1 MATRATIRTTTE
13 VGKPDVT
20 LIRIKRS
27 EIDVLIEGVSPLI
40 IHKWSEKALRLM
52 RHAQSGNEEK
62 LAREPKVPEEE
73 AEGSLYRLDDGR
85 PGMPATAFKAAMVGA
100 ARLFSGLTMV
110 TLKSGIFVTGDGVDQ
125 LVPIEGELSIR
136 EDMPRNANG
145 NADLRYRYQ
154 VWPWMATLRVVWLPT
169 LMSAESVA
177 NLVDAAGNG
186 GIGDWRPSAPKSM
199 TGTYGRFQVVES

>member
-1 MATRATIRTTTE
+1 VTE
-13 VGKPDVT
+13 ETVKPDVN
-20 LIRIKRS
+20 LIRIQRS
-27 EIDVLIEGVSPLI
+27 ELDILVEGVSPLI
-40 IHKWSEKALRLM
+40 IHKWSEKAKRLM
-52 RHAQSGNEEK
+52 RHAQSGAEEK

-110 TLKSGIFVTGDGVDQ
+110 TLKSGIFVTGDGPDQ
-125 LVPIEGELSIR
+125 LVPIEGALSIR

-154 VWPWMATLRVVWLPT
+154 VWPWMATLRVIWLPT
-169 LMSAESVA
+169 LMSSESVV

-199 TGTYGRFQVVES
+199 TGTYGRFQVAR